1 MNLEEIKRVVDRF
14 AEDVSP
20 GLIACDLFDKD
31 GFSIYGINSNQDMC
45 SIFSHITN
53 MIHRSLENTSFP
65 RMEYYT
71 IFAEENRM
79 VLIVDLGNG
88 YLFGALIDSEK
99 AKPGLVFSVAL
110 PKLMGDLKKL
120 LS

>member
-1 MNLEEIKRVVDRF
+1 MNIEEIKKVVDRF
-14 AEDVSP
+14 AEDVTP

-31 GFSIYGINSNQDMC
+31 GFSIYGINSNQEMC

-53 MIHRSLENTSFP
+53 MIHKSLENTNFP
-65 RMEYYT
+65 RMQYYT
-71 IFAEENRM
+71 IFAEDNKM
-79 VLIVDLGNG
+79 VLIVDLGDR

-110 PKLMGDLKKL
+110 PKLVNDLKNL
-120 LS
+120 LP